1 MMAILIEEI
10 IDLCHI
16 PEFIALVEAFAEACV
31 LVVYTVFLPSLRFLL
46 LWFPLPM
53 VNRRQEADG

>member
-16 PEFIALVEAFAEACV
+16 PEFIALVEAFAEAYV
-31 LVVYTVFLPSLRFLL
+31 LVVYTVFFPSLRFLL